1 MEAASSSSSSAPASS
16 SSSPLRNPV
25 VLSILIME
33 IAERAAYFGFRAI
46 LVLYFTQGLHYDD
59 ATAVSLFAAT
69 SAFAYLSPLVGALLA
84 DARWGRY
91 VTILRF
97 ARLYVTGLIL
107 LTLTAYHTTMAGAAS
122 PPPSSSS
129 ASSSLLLDRVC
140 TFVGLKKCFG
150 PLYFT

>member
-1 MEAASSSSSSAPASS
+1 MESAASSA
-16 SSSPLRNPV
+16 SPLRNPV

-97 ARLYVTGLIL
+97 ARLYVTGLLL
-107 LTLTAYHTTMAGAAS
+107 LTLAAYHTTTTTAGASQQPLSAAAA
-122 PPPSSSS
+122 S
-129 ASSSLLLDRVC
+129 ASSLSLIHI
-140 TFVGLKKCFG
+140 
-150 PLYFT
+150 